1 VEIVLIEMNKN
12 EYAFTADCVERVL
25 DPLPVTPLPFVAK
38 KVDGLVNVDGHVLPQ
53 INLSVV
59 LDDDQPVILTGDEEE
74 ELKQLLVI
82 HSQNGTC
89 SVLVDHVSKMIELDD
104 DFIVDLADD
113 AEELEEDE
121 DAVENEHSNHFFKG
135 EFQYE
140 NKTIMLLNQDVLSV
154 GQSHVDF
161 SGENS
166 GILGKVGSQLSNDGD
181 EVIDVPYLLIDH
193 GTEQFAL
200 SLSYTREIT
209 EIIEMTEIP
218 GAPKEVAGIVSIR
231 NKPILVLSL
240 TAMLKIDEE
249 IDPKVLVIVEIQS
262 HKMGLLVEKVAS
274 LQRFKEDALH
284 TVKEMNQDF
293 AGYLQGDNDEMIAVL
308 ALDALIDEKKFKK
321 FSRYLVDNEKKNHND
336 VDLMDEKLRMLT
348 FYVGEEYCALDLA
361 TIERIEEYSESS
373 MLPPSDSDKN
383 LVSGLTIDGVIQVHG
398 EVFPVID
405 LRRLFSVDINNTNF
419 TAHIIVRIDDKG
431 WVLVVD
437 KIDRVIEIK
446 QRDIDDVSKESE
458 KSGVLGAV
466 AKYDER
472 LISVL
477 DTEFLTGLR
486 LH

>member
-1 VEIVLIEMNKN
+1 MEIVLIEMNKN

-181 EVIDVPYLLIDH
+181 EVIDVPYLLID
-193 GTEQFAL
+193 
-200 SLSYTREIT
+200 
-209 EIIEMTEIP
+209 
-218 GAPKEVAGIVSIR
+218 
-231 NKPILVLSL
+231 
-240 TAMLKIDEE
+240 
-249 IDPKVLVIVEIQS
+249 
-262 HKMGLLVEKVAS
+262 
-274 LQRFKEDALH
+274 
-284 TVKEMNQDF
+284 
-293 AGYLQGDNDEMIAVL
+293 
-308 ALDALIDEKKFKK
+308 
-321 FSRYLVDNEKKNHND
+321 
-336 VDLMDEKLRMLT
+336 
-348 FYVGEEYCALDLA
+348 
-361 TIERIEEYSESS
+361 
-373 MLPPSDSDKN
+373 
-383 LVSGLTIDGVIQVHG
+383 
-398 EVFPVID
+398 
-405 LRRLFSVDINNTNF
+405 
-419 TAHIIVRIDDKG
+419 
-431 WVLVVD
+431 
-437 KIDRVIEIK
+437 
-446 QRDIDDVSKESE
+446 
-458 KSGVLGAV
+458 
-466 AKYDER
+466 
-472 LISVL
+472 
-477 DTEFLTGLR
+477 
-486 LH
+486 